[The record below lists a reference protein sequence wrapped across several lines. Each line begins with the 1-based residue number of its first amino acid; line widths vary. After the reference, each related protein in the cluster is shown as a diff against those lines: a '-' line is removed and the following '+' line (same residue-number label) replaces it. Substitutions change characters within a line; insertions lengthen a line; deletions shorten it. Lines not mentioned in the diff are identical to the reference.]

1 MSDSNR
7 FSLLIFL
14 IISSIIG
21 FMVKLPVPFRGI
33 GFELHAA
40 FYFCASIFLLILF
53 PKKHILILIGLV
65 FFGIAIEVMQHA
77 SNFVLEKRIHG
88 NFDPLDVEYNLKG
101 IFLVFVPF
109 YGFKI
114 LSNIIK

>member
-14 IISSIIG
+14 IILSIIG
-21 FMVKLPVPFRGI
+21 FMVKLPAPFQGI

-109 YGFKI
+109 YGFKV
-114 LSNIIK
+114 LAKLMR

>member
-40 FYFCASIFLLILF
+40 FYFCATIFLLILF

-101 IFLVFVPF
+101 IFLVLVPF
-109 YGFKI
+109 YGFKV
-114 LSNIIK
+114 LAKLMR

>member
-1 MSDSNR
+1 MTDNNR
-7 FSLLIFL
+7 SAILIFL
-14 IISSIIG
+14 IICSFIG

-53 PKKHILILIGLV
+53 PKKHILILFGLI
-65 FFGIAIEVMQHA
+65 FFGIMIEVMQHA

-88 NFDPLDVEYNLKG
+88 NFDPLDVKFNLKG

-109 YGFKI
+109 YGLKI
-114 LSNIIK
+114 LGKIFK